1 MRVKYLLI
9 SLLCV
14 FCVACS
20 PKPRADN
27 EIYIGT
33 ISGPETQLVEVAK
46 AVAKKRFG
54 LNVTIVSFE
63 DYVLPNTALAE
74 GDIDANMFQHQPYLD
89 VIVEKKQ
96 YPISTLGKMY
106 IYPMGIYSKKYQSLD
121 QLPNG
126 ATIGI
131 PNDPSNGA
139 RALRLLAKAKI
150 FEVPDLNDLSLS
162 PKSITANPKNI
173 HIKEIAAAQLPR
185 VLDDL
190 DAAAINTNYAMP
202 AGLTPSKDALFIE
215 QQDSPYANLVVVRTA
230 DMDQKKYQQL
240 MQALHSPEVQAA
252 AKKLFS
258 DQAIPA
264 WWHEWG
270 RRHPQVGTMDGS
282 CGQSLPYS
290 TPTNLSTGSRQAS

>member
-9 SLLCV
+9 SLLCA
-14 FCVACS
+14 FGIACS

-54 LNVTIVSFE
+54 LNITIVSFE

-74 GDIDANMFQHQPYLD
+74 GDIDANMFQHKPYLD

-106 IYPMGIYSKKYQSLD
+106 IYPMGIYSKKYKSLD

-150 FEVPDLNDLSLS
+150 FEVPDLDDLSLS

-202 AGLTPSKDALFIE
+202 AGLYPTKDAIFIE

-230 DMDQKKYQQL
+230 DIDQKKYQQL

-264 WWHEWG
+264 W
-270 RRHPQVGTMDGS
+270 
-282 CGQSLPYS
+282 
-290 TPTNLSTGSRQAS
+290 